1 MEGVLDIGATVGA
14 RFGRLEGRVGNDG
27 AVVNLDRCTWL
38 RQFISSG
45 RQSTADAH
53 DADEDHD
60 DDDLVVSEPEERH
73 AARSSP
79 SETVAWW

>member
-14 RFGRLEGRVGNDG
+14 RFGRLEGSVGNEG
-27 AVVNLDRCTWL
+27 AVVNVDSCTWL
-38 RQFISSG
+38 GQFVRSG
-45 RQSTADAH
+45 KQSTEYAY
-53 DADEDHD
+53 DADDDHR